1 MGLESANM
9 TTSNPADRLDSWKEI
24 ATFLRRDVRTVQRW
38 EKKEALPVHRH
49 QHDKLGSVYAFKP
62 ELSAWF
68 NGRLQAGAGAT
79 TSAQT
84 LAHPSEGP
92 KVKLAV
98 LPFGNLSG
106 QKEDNYF
113 SDGLTEEMITQLTRL
128 EPGRLAVIARA
139 TAINYNA
146 SAESLQQLKKDLN
159 VDYVLEGKVRRAGKR
174 VRITAQ
180 LIDLEEH
187 THLWAET
194 YERDLSDILTVQAE
208 IAQAFASEIN
218 LAVTRS
224 EQSRLVDLQAG
235 SGRVNPVA
243 YESYLKARYHLQ
255 GLTPASLKSSIVDF
269 EHAIKEDARYAPAYA
284 GLAYAYG
291 LLAIAPFDLL
301 PPRQAM
307 PQAEAAAKRA
317 LELDNSL
324 AEAHSALALVLHH
337 YHWDWAKAESSYK
350 QALECNPDYYVTHL
364 WYSWLLLALGRRK
377 EAFAEIEKAQVTA
390 QETDPERMVTVHA
403 TRAAAYY
410 LGREYAEAAEEFGK
424 ALQVSPDYFML
435 HYVLG
440 RASSHGADAHAESK
454 TAAAVAGEIPLMDTA
469 WGLVNAV
476 NGRKDQAEEKIR
488 ELETA
493 GKNRYV
499 PATYFGMLYAG
510 LGKKKQAFTW
520 LEKAYEERADG
531 LTWLNVLPAL
541 DGLRSEPRFQDL
553 LRRIGFAQS
562 RQS

>member
-1 MGLESANM
+1 M
-9 TTSNPADRLDSWKEI
+9 TTSNLADRLDSWKEI

-79 TSAQT
+79 ASAQ
-84 LAHPSEGP
+84 AMSHPNEGP

-139 TAINYNA
+139 TAINYNS

-235 SGRVNPVA
+235 SGQVNPVA

-255 GLTPASLKSSIVDF
+255 GLTPASLKSSIGDF
-269 EHAIKEDARYAPAYA
+269 EHAIKEDPRYAPAHA

-324 AEAHSALALVLHH
+324 AE
-337 YHWDWAKAESSYK
+337 
-350 QALECNPDYYVTHL
+350 
-364 WYSWLLLALGRRK
+364 
-377 EAFAEIEKAQVTA
+377 
-390 QETDPERMVTVHA
+390 
-403 TRAAAYY
+403 
-410 LGREYAEAAEEFGK
+410 
-424 ALQVSPDYFML
+424 
-435 HYVLG
+435 
-440 RASSHGADAHAESK
+440 
-454 TAAAVAGEIPLMDTA
+454 
-469 WGLVNAV
+469 
-476 NGRKDQAEEKIR
+476 
-488 ELETA
+488 
-493 GKNRYV
+493 
-499 PATYFGMLYAG
+499 
-510 LGKKKQAFTW
+510 
-520 LEKAYEERADG
+520 
-531 LTWLNVLPAL
+531 
-541 DGLRSEPRFQDL
+541 
-553 LRRIGFAQS
+553 
-562 RQS
+562 

>member
-1 MGLESANM
+1 MGLESVNM
-9 TTSNPADRLDSWKEI
+9 TTSNLADRLDSWKEI

-38 EKKEALPVHRH
+38 EKKEGLPVHRH
-49 QHDKLGSVYAFKP
+49 QHDKLGSVYAFRA
-62 ELSAWF
+62 ELSTWF

-79 TSAQT
+79 ASAQAM
-84 LAHPSEGP
+84 AHPSEGP

-224 EQSRLVDLQAG
+224 EQNRLVDLQAG

-255 GLTPASLKSSIVDF
+255 GLTPASLKSSIGDF

-301 PPRQAM
+301 PPRKAM

-337 YHWDWAKAESSYK
+337 YHWDWAKAESSYQ

-403 TRAAAYY
+403 TRAAAHY
-410 LGREYAEAAEEFGK
+410 LGREYAEAAEAFGK

-476 NGRKDQAEEKIR
+476 NGRKEQAEEKIR
-488 ELETA
+488 ELEAA

-499 PATYFGMLYAG
+499 PATYFGMLYAS

-562 RQS
+562 R